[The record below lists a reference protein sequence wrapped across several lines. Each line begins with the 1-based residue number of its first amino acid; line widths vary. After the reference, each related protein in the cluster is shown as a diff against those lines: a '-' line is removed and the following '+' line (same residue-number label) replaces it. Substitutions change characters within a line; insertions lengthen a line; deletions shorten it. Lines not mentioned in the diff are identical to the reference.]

1 MTVFGEKVIARIIIS
16 GILLATGLL
25 LPESDLLTILIFGIS
40 CIVIGYPVFLEA
52 AKDIIN
58 RQPFNEN
65 FLMTVAAIGAFA
77 ITEYPEGVAILLFY
91 QVGTLFEDYAV
102 DKSRRSISSL
112 LELMPDYANLIT
124 DEGIVMTSPENIN
137 VGDHIIIRP
146 GELVPLDGIITEG
159 RSMIDTSSVT
169 GESTPRNAS
178 KGDMLL
184 SGCMVVNGALTVE
197 VTSKYE
203 DSTASKIVNMVE
215 EAYGAKSRSENFV
228 TIFAK
233 YYTPFVVVSAL
244 LLAVIPPLILGS
256 SFDEWIY
263 RALTFLVISC
273 PCALVISIPLAFFG
287 GIGGASRVG
296 ILVKGGNYLEA
307 LAKIDTVVF
316 DKTGTLTEGT
326 FDVEN
331 IHAVG
336 MDETELLKLVAHA
349 EFHSNHPI
357 AKSILNFYQGDIESS
372 LIGDIEEIAGA
383 GIRSSIDGKTVLV
396 GNVKLMSEFNIAY
409 ELPSMFGTIIHTAV
423 DGKYSGYFVISDRI
437 RTDSKKAVSDLK
449 KMGIKEICML
459 TGDHEHVGKHVANTL
474 NMDRVFTDLLPSDK
488 ITIVEKLLSEGRKI
502 AFVGDG
508 INDAPSLARSDVG
521 IAMGAMGSDA
531 AIEAADIVIMD
542 DMPSKVPMAIRIAK
556 KTRSIA
562 IENII
567 FALGIKAL
575 FLLLGAFGYIT
586 LVEAVFADVGVATI
600 AILNSIRTL
609 KTSQYE
615 KN

>member
-1 MTVFGEKVIARIIIS
+1 MFGEKVIARIVIS
-16 GILLATGLL
+16 GTLLAIGLL
-25 LPESDLLTILIFGIS
+25 LPDDGLLTVLIFGAS

-52 AKDIIN
+52 ARDIIN

-77 ITEYPEGVAILLFY
+77 ISEYPEGVAILLFY

-112 LELMPDYANLIT
+112 LELMPDRANLIT
-124 DEGIVMTSPENIN
+124 DEGIVETSPENIN
-137 VGDHIIIRP
+137 VGAHIIVRP
-146 GELVPLDGIITEG
+146 GELVPLDGLITEG
-159 RSMIDTSSVT
+159 HSMIDTSSIT

-178 KGDMLL
+178 TGDMVL
-184 SGCMVVNGALTVE
+184 SGCMVVNGVLTIE

-203 DSTASKIVNMVE
+203 DSTASKIINMVE

-244 LLAVIPPLILGS
+244 LLAVIPSLVFGL
-256 SFDEWIY
+256 SFDEWLY

-331 IHAVG
+331 IHAIG
-336 MDETELLKLVAHA
+336 MDESELLKFVAHA
-349 EFHSNHPI
+349 EYHSNHPI
-357 AKSILNFYQGDIESS
+357 AKSILDFYRGSIETSS
-372 LIGDIEEIAGA
+372 IEDTEEIAGG
-383 GIRSSIDGKTVLV
+383 GIRSTIDGRIVLV
-396 GNVKLMSEFNIAY
+396 GNVKLMSEFNIPC
-409 ELPSMFGTIIHTAV
+409 ESPSVFGTTIHTAI
-423 DGKYSGYFVISDRI
+423 DGEYSGYIVISDRI
-437 RTDSKKAVSDLK
+437 RPDSEKTVSDLK

-459 TGDHEHVGKHVANTL
+459 TGDLEYVGRHVADVL
-474 NMDRVFTDLLPSDK
+474 KIDRVFTDLLPSDK
-488 ITIVEKLLSEGRKI
+488 IDNVEKLLLEGRKV

-531 AIEAADIVIMD
+531 AIEAADIVILD

-567 FALGIKAL
+567 FALGVKAL
-575 FLLLGAFGYIT
+575 FLVLGAMGHIT
-586 LVEAVFADVGVATI
+586 LVEAVFADVGVAVI

-609 KTSQYE
+609 RTSQYE